1 MSKGTL
7 LIISGP
13 SGVGKGTI
21 VREIINRRPNT
32 SLSVSCT
39 TRAPRENEIAG
50 VSYFYITKEKFKE
63 MLANGGF
70 LEYSEHFQNFY
81 GTPKKFVLD
90 RLETG
95 DVILEIDVDGALK
108 VKDVMPDAVLVM
120 IEPPSREE
128 LYRRLKARG
137 TESEEEIA
145 RRLARYDYEMS
156 KRHLYEYEII
166 NDDLE
171 TAIGEVEAILKKGDL
186 K

>member
-1 MSKGTL
+1 
-7 LIISGP
+7 
-13 SGVGKGTI
+13 
-21 VREIINRRPNT
+21 
-32 SLSVSCT
+32 
-39 TRAPRENEIAG
+39 
-50 VSYFYITKEKFKE
+50 
-63 MLANGGF
+63 MLADGGF

-90 RLETG
+90 KLETG

-108 VKDVMPDAVLVM
+108 VKDVMPEAVLVM
-120 IEPPSREE
+120 IEAPSREE

-156 KRHLYEYEII
+156 KKDKYDYEII

-171 TAIGEVEAILKKGDL
+171 TAVDEVEAILKKGDL
-186 K
+186 KL